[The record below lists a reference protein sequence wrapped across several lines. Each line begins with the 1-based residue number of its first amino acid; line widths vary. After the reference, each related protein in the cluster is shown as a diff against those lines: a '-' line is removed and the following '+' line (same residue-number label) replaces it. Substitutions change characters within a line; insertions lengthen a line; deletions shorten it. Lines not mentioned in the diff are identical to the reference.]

1 MKNFLHHFEYNN
13 SGLDVNDIRKLIQE
27 KKALYNYK
35 ADKRQQKW
43 SQNSQLVKVDVSILP
58 NYIKKNLDK
67 YQRWLET

>member
-1 MKNFLHHFEYNN
+1 MITGKYPNLRLRRNRKY
-13 SGLDVNDIRKLIQE
+13 SWSRKLIQE

-43 SQNSQLVKVDVSILP
+43 SQNSQLVKVDVSMLP